1 MRSRGFLIVLSGP
14 SGAGKNTLLS
24 AVLPRVPNLKYSVSA
39 TTRPPRPYEKD
50 GVNYHFLDER
60 EFQAMIDRGEFLEW
74 AEFAGYRYGT
84 PRAFVDAAISRG
96 ETVISDIDIQGAK
109 QIKASLPEA
118 VFVFLLPPSLAELR
132 ARLAVRGTD
141 SAEAIDRRIQIATE
155 ELRSIADYDY
165 WVMNDDLEEACES
178 LIHIIE
184 AERRRVARIDFGD
197 DVIAALKECESS

>member
-84 PRAFVDAAISRG
+84 PRAFVDAAIFRG